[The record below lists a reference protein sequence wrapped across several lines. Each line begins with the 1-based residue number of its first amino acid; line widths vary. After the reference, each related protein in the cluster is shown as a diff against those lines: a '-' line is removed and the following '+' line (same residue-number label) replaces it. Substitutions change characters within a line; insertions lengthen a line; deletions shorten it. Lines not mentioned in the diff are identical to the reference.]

1 MRFEKI
7 NKLIY
12 NISSSTYKGEL
23 FYIDKEDNFILRK
36 TMYKGQPIE
45 DVYRQYCELGRDDD
59 FWNELQEIYDQ
70 SNLVDKMNIQY
81 ICKKL
86 NKS

>member
-1 MRFEKI
+1 
-7 NKLIY
+7 
-12 NISSSTYKGEL
+12 
-23 FYIDKEDNFILRK
+23 
-36 TMYKGQPIE
+36 MYKGQPIE

>member
-12 NISSSTYKGEL
+12 NISSTTYKGEL
-23 FYIDKEDNFILRK
+23 FLIDKEGNYILRK

-45 DVYRQYCELGRDDD
+45 DVYRQYCELERDDD

-70 SNLVDKMNIQY
+70 SNLVDKMNIY
-81 ICKKL
+81 HIYNKL
-86 NKS
+86 K